1 MNERCEKME
10 KYCLQYGI
18 TQHHLELLLEYSKSQ
33 SYLPDSLQIT
43 LKTAITNG
51 LVYEV
56 YQRCKHHGKLVTTQM
71 ILCLL
76 NKKYDKLLLLYTR
89 VRRLVTKITKLRC
102 AAKSAYCDEVVN
114 FLDILK
120 GRDVSEQIVNIPEDE
135 AQRVYQVQINN
146 NNVVK

>member
-43 LKTAITNG
+43 LLKTNG
-51 LVYEV
+51 LVYEI
-56 YQRCKHHGKLVTTQM
+56 YQRCKHHEKLVTTQM
-71 ILCLL
+71 ILGLL

-120 GRDVSEQIVNIPEDE
+120 DRDVSEQIVNIPEDE

>member
-1 MNERCEKME
+1 M
-10 KYCLQYGI
+10 
-18 TQHHLELLLEYSKSQ
+18 
-33 SYLPDSLQIT
+33 DSCMKFT
-43 LKTAITNG
+43 S
-51 LVYEV
+51 
-56 YQRCKHHGKLVTTQM
+56 KHHGKLVTTHM

-76 NKKYDKLLLLYTR
+76 NKKYDKLLLLYMR

-120 GRDVSEQIVNIPEDE
+120 DCDVSEQIVNIPEDE

>member
-1 MNERCEKME
+1 MPPPGSDRV
-10 KYCLQYGI
+10 
-18 TQHHLELLLEYSKSQ
+18 
-33 SYLPDSLQIT
+33 T

-51 LVYEV
+51 LVYEI

-71 ILCLL
+71 IFIRY
-76 NKKYDKLLLLYTR
+76 KKYDKLLLLYTR

-120 GRDVSEQIVNIPEDE
+120 DCDVSEQIVNIPEDE

>member
-1 MNERCEKME
+1 MREDGEILFTIWNHSASSRV
-10 KYCLQYGI
+10 
-18 TQHHLELLLEYSKSQ
+18 YSKSQ

-51 LVYEV
+51 LVYEI

-114 FLDILK
+114 FLDLLK
-120 GRDVSEQIVNIPEDE
+120 DRDVSEQIVNM
-135 AQRVYQVQINN
+135 INN